1 MRAEAMFKEYM
12 TMKKELSVLQFQMSQ
27 FKGVDENDLILSMQF
42 SHPEGG
48 DRVQTS
54 NISDKTASV
63 AMNYRQRMEREND
76 EWFDFLFN
84 RYRYVSEEVAF
95 FESSVAAL
103 PDILP
108 NLVMDMIEKTETWDD
123 LMYKYSIGRS
133 TISKYRKRAIALL
146 EEVYELR
153 DRQTEAYI
161 LS

>member
-1 MRAEAMFKEYM
+1 MRAEAMFKEYK

-108 NLVMDMIEKTETWDD
+108 NLIMDMI
-123 LMYKYSIGRS
+123 
-133 TISKYRKRAIALL
+133 
-146 EEVYELR
+146 
-153 DRQTEAYI
+153 
-161 LS
+161 

>member
-63 AMNYRQRMEREND
+63 AMNYRQIMEREND

-95 FESSVAAL
+95 FESSVATLPGNLGGVILDLVGGELTWENIAMKYHVTTAMVAKYKKKAL
-103 PDILP
+103 K
-108 NLVMDMIEKTETWDD
+108 E
-123 LMYKYSIGRS
+123 
-133 TISKYRKRAIALL
+133 L
-146 EEVYELR
+146 EAVYELR

>member
-1 MRAEAMFKEYM
+1 MRAEAMFKEYGI
-12 TMKKELSVLQFQMSQ
+12 MKKELTVLQFQMSR
-27 FKGVDENDLILSMQF
+27 FKGVDENDIILSMQF

-63 AMNYRQRMEREND
+63 AMNYKKIAEREND
-76 EWFDFLFN
+76 EWFQYLFC
-84 RYRYVSEEVAF
+84 RYRYISEEVAF
-95 FESSVAAL
+95 FEDSVAAL

-108 NLVMDMIEKTETWDD
+108 NLIMDMLEKNETWDD
-123 LMYKYSIGRS
+123 LMYKYNIGRS
-133 TISKYRKRAIALL
+133 TISKYKKRAIALL
-146 EEVYELR
+146 DEVYELR

>member
-63 AMNYRQRMEREND
+63 AMNYKQRMEREND
-76 EWFDFLFN
+76 EWFDFLFS

-95 FESSVAAL
+95 FERSVAAL
-103 PDILP
+103 PGNLGGVILD
-108 NLVMDMIEKTETWDD
+108 LVSGELTWENIA
-123 LMYKYSIGRS
+123 MKYQV
-133 TISKYRKRAIALL
+133 TTAMVSKYKKKALSEL
-146 EEVYELR
+146 EAVYELR

>member
-1 MRAEAMFKEYM
+1 MRAEAMLKEYK
-12 TMKKELSVLQFQMSQ
+12 TMKKELSVLQFQMSH

-63 AMNYRQRMEREND
+63 AMNYKRRMEREND
-76 EWFDFLFN
+76 EWFDFLFS

-95 FESSVAAL
+95 FERSVAAL
-103 PDILP
+103 PGNLGGVILD
-108 NLVMDMIEKTETWDD
+108 LVSGELTWENIA
-123 LMYKYSIGRS
+123 MKYHV
-133 TISKYRKRAIALL
+133 TTAMVSKYKKKALSEL
-146 EEVYELR
+146 EAVYELR

>member
-1 MRAEAMFKEYM
+1 MRAEAMFKEYGI
-12 TMKKELSVLQFQMSQ
+12 MKKELTVLQFQMSQ
-27 FKGVDENDLILSMQF
+27 FKGVDENDIILSMQF

-63 AMNYRQRMEREND
+63 AMNYKKIAAREND
-76 EWFDFLFN
+76 EWFSYLWN
-84 RYRYVSEEVAF
+84 RYRYISEEVAF
-95 FESSVAAL
+95 LESSVAAL

-108 NLVMDMIEKTETWDD
+108 NLIMDMLEKSETWDD
-123 LMYKYSIGRS
+123 LMYKYNIGRS
-133 TISKYRKRAIALL
+133 TISKYKKRAIALL
-146 EEVYELR
+146 DEVYELR